1 MFLLLGTFLLGL
13 GLIIV
18 FNIIIFKKLPTVFG
32 YAIVFITT
40 GFLFFTKT
48 VHGIWLG
55 LTILILGVLWLKFFV
70 SKKTGDEK

>member
-18 FNIIIFKKLPTVFG
+18 FNIIVFKKLPPVFG
-32 YAIVFITT
+32 YAIIFLTA

-55 LTILILGVLWLKFFV
+55 LTILILGVLWLKFIE
-70 SKKTGDEK
+70 SKKVREEN

>member
-18 FNIIIFKKLPTVFG
+18 FNIFVFKKLPPVFG
-32 YAIVFITT
+32 YATVFLTAGI
-40 GFLFFTKT
+40 LFFTKT

-55 LTILILGVLWLKFFV
+55 LTILILGVLWLKFFG
-70 SKKTGDEK
+70 SKKVTEEN